1 MADTSFAVHG
11 IVCWFMLSDSP
22 SKAFFLSTE
31 ERIIA
36 LERVRVGKAGSETWK
51 FNASQLDR
59 KSVV

>member
-1 MADTSFAVHG
+1 
-11 IVCWFMLSDSP
+11 MLSDSP

-51 FNASQLDR
+51 FNASQLKEAMLDPR
-59 KSVV
+59 LYLFFLMMVCW